1 VTAPSR
7 VDDVRIRPRR
17 RISLGLAVLCVV
29 ALTSCGFRD
38 DPTPRHT
45 MEPGLTTS
53 DEGQKPA
60 KRAVCDLITADER
73 TALAGETMNAVVPVS
88 SPVTASQE
96 CRWVHSLNSASTS
109 VIRLVAFGTK
119 DWLKVAG
126 PQLDQA
132 MRNPKISLRTF
143 KRLQAAQKRISEGSS
158 NLTTQQIC
166 DLYWVLARANGFKK
180 GSQVVFSSMIGRARA
195 AYNIGCSDGVLTM
208 LGYGEYGLT
217 TSISLYQAIIE
228 LRQKVHERAAKEFGD
243 LKDTDGEGDDSASD
257 SPSDDPSASE
267 TSSPEPTSSA
277 SPTDSSGADDSE

>member
-1 VTAPSR
+1 M
-7 VDDVRIRPRR
+7 
-17 RISLGLAVLCVV
+17 LAVLCVV

-38 DPTPRHT
+38 DPAPRRT

-53 DEGQKPA
+53 DEGRKPPA
-60 KRAVCDLITADER
+60 RAVCDLITADER

-88 SPVTASQE
+88 SPVAGTQE

-132 MRNPKISLRTF
+132 MRNPRISLRTF
-143 KRLQAAQKRISEGSS
+143 KRLQAAQKRVSEGGSK
-158 NLTTQQIC
+158 LTTQQIC

-195 AYNIGCSDGVLTM
+195 AYNVGCGDGVLTM

-228 LRQKVHERAAKEFGD
+228 LRKTVHERAAKEFGD

-257 SPSDDPSASE
+257 SPSSSPGNSPGDDPSASE
-267 TSSPEPTSSA
+267 TSSPEPTTSA
-277 SPTDSSGADDSE
+277 SSTTDSSDDSG

>member
-1 VTAPSR
+1 M
-7 VDDVRIRPRR
+7 
-17 RISLGLAVLCVV
+17 LAVLCAV

-45 MEPGLTTS
+45 MQPGLTTS
-53 DEGQKPA
+53 DDGRKPA
-60 KRAVCDLITADER
+60 ARAVCDLITADER
-73 TALAGETMNAVVPVS
+73 TALAGETMNAVVPMT
-88 SPVTASQE
+88 SPVAGAQE

-132 MRNPKISLRTF
+132 MRNRRISLRTF
-143 KRLQAAQKRISEGSS
+143 KRLQAAQKKVSEGSS
-158 NLTTQQIC
+158 KLTTQQIC

-195 AYNIGCSDGVLTM
+195 AYNVGCGDGVLTM

-243 LKDTDGEGDDSASD
+243 LADENGDASD
-257 SPSDDPSASE
+257 GPSDAPTDEPSASE
-267 TSSPEPTSSA
+267 SA
-277 SPTDSSGADDSE
+277 SAEPSSTDSASTDSSGSDDSE